1 MPEQMKALEMIT
13 EEDMNEFNEDISL
26 QTLQTARLKKIR
38 EIEEKIKLLEKKY
51 EKSQN
56 NN

>member
-1 MPEQMKALEMIT
+1 MPEGMKALEMIT
-13 EEDMNEFNEDISL
+13 EEDMVEFNEDISL

>member
-1 MPEQMKALEMIT
+1 MKALEMIT